1 MKERERDE
9 REKIKERRR
18 EKPRAYRSG
27 PGARMEISR
36 EPSPSFICIAAPRDC
51 KQQWRPPRHYHE
63 IWEVGPPPP
72 PPPPSSSLQLSSLF
86 RLHHHRRRRQSRAE
100 QSSSERERKDLRKCF
115 VFEKQNNS
123 NNN

>member
-63 IWEVGPPPP
+63 IREVGP